1 MKKNINTLVI
11 AIISFLLSTG
21 NVNAQVSLF
30 GNDELEENPGGWDFS
45 GPGLS
50 VKTNLEHGR
59 AKFSA
64 DLSSSFSFGFISGV
78 NQDEGVSIDMGQ
90 SYEIH
95 WDNVFSAKAKVGRR
109 GLFDIGIGLD
119 WRNYR
124 MTNGNMFDEDE
135 AGHISITNDTPLKF
149 SRIHTFSISVP
160 IKYYHQL
167 GKHVYFGVGPELYF
181 TPHASLKNRFDKKN
195 KTLDTHIHHNR
206 FSFDVGAELM
216 IRGIGVYYKYNPFSV
231 LDTNYGPKF
240 SSMTVGIKVGL

>member
-1 MKKNINTLVI
+1 MKKNINTLVTT
-11 AIISFLLSTG
+11 IISFLLSIG

-50 VKTNLEHGR
+50 VKTNHEHGR
-59 AKFSA
+59 TKFSA

>member
-11 AIISFLLSTG
+11 TIISFLLSIG

-45 GPGLS
+45 APGLS
-50 VKTNLEHGR
+50 VKTNHEHGR
-59 AKFSA
+59 TKFSA

>member
-11 AIISFLLSTG
+11 TIISFLLSTG

-30 GNDELEENPGGWDFS
+30 GNDEFEENPGGWDFS
-45 GPGLS
+45 LPGLS
-50 VKTNLEHGR
+50 VKTNHEHGR
-59 AKFSA
+59 TKFSA

-78 NQDEGVSIDMGQ
+78 NLDEGVSIDMGQ

-149 SRIHTFSISVP
+149 SRIHTFSLSIP

-167 GKHVYFGVGPELYF
+167 GKHVYLGVGPELYF

-206 FSFDVGAELM
+206 FSFDMGAELM

>member
-1 MKKNINTLVI
+1 MIT
-11 AIISFLLSTG
+11 IISFLLSIG

-50 VKTNLEHGR
+50 VKTNHEHGR
-59 AKFSA
+59 TKFSA

>member
-11 AIISFLLSTG
+11 AIISFLLSAG
-21 NVNAQVSLF
+21 NVNAQVSLL
-30 GNDELEENPGGWDFS
+30 GNDDLEENPGGWDFS

-50 VKTNLEHGR
+50 VKTNYEHGR

-95 WDNVFSAKAKVGRR
+95 WDNVFSAKAKVGSR

-124 MTNGNMFDEDE
+124 MTNGSMFNEDE

-149 SRIHTFSISVP
+149 SRIHTFSLSVP
-160 IKYYHQL
+160 IKYYYQL

-216 IRGIGVYYKYNPFSV
+216 IRGIGVYYKYNPISV

>member
-11 AIISFLLSTG
+11 TIISFLLSIG

-30 GNDELEENPGGWDFS
+30 GNDEFEENPGGWDFS
-45 GPGLS
+45 LPGLS
-50 VKTNLEHGR
+50 VKTNHEHGR
-59 AKFSA
+59 TKFSA

-135 AGHISITNDTPLKF
+135 AGYISITNDTPLKF
-149 SRIHTFSISVP
+149 SRIHTFSLSIP

-167 GKHVYFGVGPELYF
+167 GKHVYLGVGPELYF

>member
-11 AIISFLLSTG
+11 TIISFLLSIG

-50 VKTNLEHGR
+50 VKTNHEHGR
-59 AKFSA
+59 TKFSA

>member
-11 AIISFLLSTG
+11 TIISFLLSIG
-21 NVNAQVSLF
+21 NVNAQLSLF

-50 VKTNLEHGR
+50 VKTNHEHGR
-59 AKFSA
+59 TKFSA

-90 SYEIH
+90 SFEIH